1 MFYVTTHISKKR
13 ILQFLCCL
21 IIPAVI
27 TVFALAAKTKEKTPE
42 TNGAT
47 REQRV
52 AFIKDCGFIADGN
65 TEQICKNTT
74 PSKDDTAYAGYIA
87 LQQNQGFSLDALEG
101 QRVTQYT
108 YKITNHP
115 KSDDYIYANLLVH
128 NGIIVG
134 ADIHDSRVG
143 GFVKEL
149 RS

>member
-1 MFYVTTHISKKR
+1 MFYITTHISKKR

-27 TVFALAAKTKEKTPE
+27 TVFALNAKSNDKSPDTR
-42 TNGAT
+42 GAT

-52 AFIKDCGFIADGN
+52 AFIKSCGFIADGN
-65 TEQICKNTT
+65 TEQICKNTI
-74 PSKDDTAYAGYIA
+74 PSKDDTVYASYIA
-87 LQQNQGFSLDALEG
+87 LQQNQGFSLDSLEG

-115 KSDDYIYANLLVH
+115 KSEEFIYANILVH

-134 ADIHDSRVG
+134 ADIHDCRVG